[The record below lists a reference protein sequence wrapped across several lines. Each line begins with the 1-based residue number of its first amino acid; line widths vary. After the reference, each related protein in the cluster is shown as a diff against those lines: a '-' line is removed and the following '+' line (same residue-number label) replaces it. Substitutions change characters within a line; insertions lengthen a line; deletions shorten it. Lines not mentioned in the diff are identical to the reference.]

1 MTIGPTPSILLGTY
15 VCASS
20 CVFVT
25 SGECKVVIDNEVRPS
40 ISLSSSSS
48 SSSSGVRL
56 HRQRP
61 AASAAYK
68 SRHELCIVTRN
79 EIIGNYNFYIVNL
92 LLSAYNW
99 SGVSYGVH
107 IGLHAR
113 NFQRNI
119 KGPDTTTSDFQNLTS
134 VTCSSWRLGL
144 TRIQMR
150 KRRSKVMFVSA
161 DSTNQ

>member
-1 MTIGPTPSILLGTY
+1 M
-15 VCASS
+15 CASS

-48 SSSSGVRL
+48 SDVRL

-68 SRHELCIVTRN
+68 SPHELCIVTRN

-92 LLSAYNW
+92 SLSAYNW
-99 SGVSYGVH
+99 FGVSYSVH

-119 KGPDTTTSDFQNLTS
+119 KGLDATTSDFHNLTS

-150 KRRSKVMFVSA
+150 KHISKMMFVSA
-161 DSTNQ
+161 DSSNQ